1 MNMDKKKTR
10 IRHMHQKEGIIR
22 TIDLIVDGTISLQI
36 VVNLFVIVE
45 PSSIPFVMLSIK
57 LLLLSLHK

>member
-1 MNMDKKKTR
+1 
-10 IRHMHQKEGIIR
+10 MHHKEEIIR
-22 TIDLIVDGTISLQI
+22 TIDLIVDDAISLQN

-45 PSSIPFVMLSIK
+45 PSSIPSVILSIK